1 VTDPDKPV
9 WENVLGEQIQEG
21 VNLHGHDA
29 MLPAFPVHLVIIGNL
44 RVGHVEDPGVSDGH
58 PVGIA
63 ANVFEDL
70 SNAFGWR
77 TRIDD
82 PCFYKALFAYSLIYD
97 DAILLEPPGK

>member
-1 VTDPDKPV
+1 MSRYDFFFLTFGTGGTLSCS
-9 WENVLGEQIQEG
+9 W
-21 VNLHGHDA
+21 
-29 MLPAFPVHLVIIGNL
+29 MFPVHLVIIGNL

-82 PCFYKALFAYSLIYD
+82 PCFCKALFAYSLIYD

>member
-1 VTDPDKPV
+1 MTDPDKPV

-29 MLPAFPVHLVIIGNL
+29 MLPAFPVHLVIVGDL
-44 RVGHVEDPGVSDGH
+44 RAGHVQDSGVSDGH
-58 PVGIA
+58 TIGIA
-63 ANVFEDL
+63 
-70 SNAFGWR
+70 AFGWR

-82 PCFYKALFAYSLIYD
+82 PCFCKALFAYSLIYD

>member
-1 VTDPDKPV
+1 MTDPDKPV

-82 PCFYKALFAYSLIYD
+82 PIFCKALLSYSLIND
-97 DAILLEPPGK
+97 DTILLEPPGK